1 MKYTITFRDVIEA
14 DNIEEAFEVLLS
26 FLQDS
31 VAYGDLTPFEIVRER
46 FSESFCLNDRH
57 SQFE

>member
-14 DNIEEAFEVLLS
+14 SSVEEAFEVLFS

-31 VAYGDLTPFEIVRER
+31 VVNEDLTPF
-46 FSESFCLNDRH
+46 SFIDEDGN
-57 SQFE
+57 EY

>member
-14 DNIEEAFEVLLS
+14 DSVEEAFEVLLS

-31 VAYGDLTPFEIVRER
+31 VVNEDLTPFAFIDEDGNEY
-46 FSESFCLNDRH
+46 
-57 SQFE
+57 